1 MILQQLKLLNF
12 KNYQDESFS
21 FSPGINCVLGANGM
35 GKTNLLDAI
44 HYLYMTRSFQSNADI
59 QNIQFEAPYFSI
71 SGLFE
76 NDLKVDCYFESGKK
90 KIFRVNGS
98 ENEKLSDHIG
108 TIPGVLT
115 TPEDNQIIN
124 EGSEIRRKLFD
135 RLISQYDKAYLEK
148 LILTQ
153 KLLNQRNSFL
163 KQNDGKRGINR
174 KLLETYDDQLIP
186 LFESITNYRSKFL
199 SEFIPY
205 FSKNYTQIFKGD
217 ELPSIEYKS
226 HCLNKDFANQ
236 FKSALEKD
244 VVLQRTTM
252 GSHKDDY
259 LFLLNERSTKK
270 FSSQGQQKS
279 FVIALKLAEF
289 DFLKQKKET
298 TPLLLLDDIFDKLD
312 DERINHLVSL
322 LTDQERFSQI
332 FITDARAER
341 SKTFFETFKSV
352 SFFEIKSG
360 RLL

>member
-163 KQNDGKRGINR
+163 KQNDGKRGINK

-186 LFESITNYRSKFL
+186 LFESITNHRSKFL

-205 FSKNYTQIFKGD
+205 FSKNYT
-217 ELPSIEYKS
+217 
-226 HCLNKDFANQ
+226 
-236 FKSALEKD
+236 
-244 VVLQRTTM
+244 
-252 GSHKDDY
+252 
-259 LFLLNERSTKK
+259 
-270 FSSQGQQKS
+270 
-279 FVIALKLAEF
+279 
-289 DFLKQKKET
+289 
-298 TPLLLLDDIFDKLD
+298 
-312 DERINHLVSL
+312 
-322 LTDQERFSQI
+322 
-332 FITDARAER
+332 
-341 SKTFFETFKSV
+341 
-352 SFFEIKSG
+352 
-360 RLL
+360 